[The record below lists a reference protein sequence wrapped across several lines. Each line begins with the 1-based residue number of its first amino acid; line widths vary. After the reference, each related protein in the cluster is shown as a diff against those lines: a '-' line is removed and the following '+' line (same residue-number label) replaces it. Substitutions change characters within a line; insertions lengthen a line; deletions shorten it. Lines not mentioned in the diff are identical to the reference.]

1 MLKEKI
7 QTLAQQY
14 AGECI
19 AIRHHL
25 HAHPELSYQEYQ
37 TSAFVQ
43 EKLQSW
49 GIPFT
54 TMAQTGVVGIIQGNN
69 PESRTIALRA
79 DMDALPIQEQNE
91 VPYKSVNAG
100 VMHACGH
107 DVHTTCLLGAARI
120 LQTIK
125 EEIQAASCKQEKLK
139 L

>member
-7 QTLAQQY
+7 QSLAQEF
-14 AGECI
+14 AGECT

-25 HAHPELSYQEYQ
+25 HAHPELSYQEYK
-37 TSAFVQ
+37 TSAFIQ
-43 EKLQSW
+43 EKLQHW

-54 TMAQTGVVGIIQGNN
+54 TMAQTGVVAIIQGKE

-91 VPYKSVNAG
+91 VVYKSVNAG

-107 DVHTTCLLGAARI
+107 
-120 LQTIK
+120 
-125 EEIQAASCKQEKLK
+125 
-139 L
+139 